1 MPLTRPDAMPLTFP
15 LRFALALLL
24 ASPAVA
30 QTVGSPVIDRP
41 LNDSSVGLTCI
52 YRGPTQPLAG
62 PAAATNWSFFD
73 NESAN
78 GSKVTPLIFEVTG
91 ANQWKVVAIGTPR
104 TSTGGGVQTH
114 PFATQAGTTTLQPGK
129 QYTIGFAHRD
139 YTFAGGA
146 ATPGAGYGGVV
157 DFTGYDIF
165 TDTWSYI
172 TGTTNVGTLVGTGG
186 LALDGLGLGGRI
198 YSASVSFVPLGCGA
212 TTYCTA
218 KVSSN
223 QCVPSIGFSGTPSH
237 AAAGG
242 FTISTSG
249 MESGVSAIDFF
260 GTGGQAATPFQ
271 GGLLCAASPI
281 FRLGGKTTGGA
292 GTCSGSVGYTLQDIK
307 NHAAGGPLV
316 TVGGLV
322 NVQTWS
328 RDLGDPFGSNLSNA
342 LEILVCP

>member
-1 MPLTRPDAMPLTFP
+1 MPLARP

-24 ASPAVA
+24 AAPAVA
-30 QTVGSPVIDRP
+30 QTVGSSVIDRP
-41 LNDSSVGLTCI
+41 LNDSSNGVTCI
-52 YRGPTQPLAG
+52 YRGSTQPLAG

-104 TSTGGGVQTH
+104 TSTGAGVQSH

-139 YTFAGGA
+139 YTFAAGA
-146 ATPGAGYGGVV
+146 ATPGAGYPGVV
-157 DFTGYDIF
+157 DFTGYSVF
-165 TDTWSYI
+165 TDPWSYI
-172 TGTTNVGTLVGTGG
+172 IGTTNIGTLVGTGG
-186 LALDGLGLGGRI
+186 LSLDSAGFSGRI
-198 YSASVSFVPLGCGA
+198 YSASVSFVSLGCGA

-223 QCVPSIGFSGTPSH
+223 QCVPSIGFSGTPSY
-237 AAAGG
+237 AAADG

-249 MESGVSAIDFF
+249 MEAGVSAIDFF
-260 GTGGQAATPFQ
+260 GTNGQAAIPFQ
-271 GGLLCAASPI
+271 GGLICAASPI

-292 GTCSGSVGYTLQDIK
+292 GTCSGSVSYTLQNIK
-307 NHAAGGPLV
+307 SHAAGGPLV
-316 TVGGLV
+316 TVGGQV

-342 LEILVCP
+342 LEILICP

>member
-1 MPLTRPDAMPLTFP
+1 MPLTRPDAMPLIRP
-15 LRFALALLL
+15 LRLALALLL

-30 QTVGSPVIDRP
+30 QTAGSPVIDRP
-41 LNDSSVGLTCI
+41 LNDSSVGLTFI

-62 PAAATNWSFFD
+62 PAAATSWSFFD
-73 NESAN
+73 NEPAN
-78 GSKVTPLIFEVTG
+78 GTKVTPMIFEVTG
-91 ANQWKVVAIGTPR
+91 TNQWKVVAIGTPR
-104 TSTGGGVQTH
+104 TSTGAGVQTH
-114 PFATQAGTTTLQPGK
+114 PFATQAGTTTLKPGT

-139 YTFAGGA
+139 YTFAGGL
-146 ATPGAGYGGVV
+146 ATPGASYGGVV
-157 DFTGYDIF
+157 DFTGYNVF

-186 LALDGLGLGGRI
+186 LALDGAGFSGRI
-198 YSASVSFVPLGCGA
+198 YSASMSFVPISCGA

-223 QCVPSIGFSGTPSH
+223 QCVPSIGFSGTPSY

-260 GTGGQAATPFQ
+260 GTSGQAATPFQ

-281 FRLGGKTTGGA
+281 FRLSGKSTGGA
-292 GTCSGSVGYTLQDIK
+292 GTCSGSVSYTLQDIK
-307 NHAAGGPLV
+307 SHPAGGTLV

-342 LEILVCP
+342 LEVLVCP